1 MLTVFRAVRCSC
13 SPGQAVASVGTGSVE
28 ESSQRAAYGS
38 PEKNTTMRARPCNVR
53 SLWVNKAVTACT
65 VSVNGSVFRSVSGTR
80 CAATINGLTHHSS
93 GLPTAAAEFIR

>member
-1 MLTVFRAVRCSC
+1 MLAIFRAVRCSC
-13 SPGQAVASVGTGSVE
+13 APGQAVASVCIVSVE

-53 SLWVNKAVTACT
+53 SLWANKAVAACT

-80 CAATINGLTHHSS
+80 CAATIHGLTHHSS
-93 GLPTAAAEFIR
+93 GFASITAEFRR